1 MKNDLDKLQLNLEYG
16 QIIKFNNNY
25 NILNPSD
32 KNFKKYDK
40 FIKNSE
46 IALPVFLL
54 KFNGIE
60 INTSQNFLKF
70 KLNVKF
76 QMSNLKVKCQ
86 MSNFKLRM
94 SSIKCRISI

>member
-16 QIIKFNNNY
+16 QVIKFNNNY

-54 KFNGIE
+54 KFHGIE

-70 KLNVKF
+70 KLKKNPKKIQSF
-76 QMSNLKVKCQ
+76 FISEKN
-86 MSNFKLRM
+86 
-94 SSIKCRISI
+94 IK